1 MFPQQRVVHGTE
13 IRWLPAGRA
22 APETIGS
29 VPSVHAA
36 WNGSYSLCID
46 NHASLKLED
55 EVFVALNAGHVLT
68 TRGRRD
74 PSACLLSIYFAPELL
89 DKAFATLPAADREL
103 LMAYSQT
110 PFRLFEHVRDSD
122 RSLASVL
129 RYIAHH
135 MSTGIDDPQWYEEQV
150 SFLLRRLLGH
160 EVSLARTVDALT
172 HMKSWKRRET
182 FVRIARVTDLIH
194 SCYERTLTI
203 DELAAAAHWSRF
215 HMMREF
221 KALHRISPY
230 EYLQRRRTQT
240 ASRLL
245 CATDLSVAAIAE
257 RTGFHVRT
265 LVRRLHRSRGLG
277 ARALRTQF
285 SLVERGRGPFDNA
298 GKRRDFSRLPHE
310 ETPSQ
315 HSTSGRM
322 TTSVVSRIETATS
335 ISSVR

>member
-1 MFPQQRVVHGTE
+1 VFPQQRVVQGTE

-22 APETIGS
+22 VSETIGS

-36 WNGSYSLCID
+36 WNGSYSLCTD
-46 NHASLKLED
+46 GHATLKLED
-55 EVFVALNAGHVLT
+55 EVFVALNAGHTLT

-74 PSACLLSIYFAPELL
+74 PSACLLSVYFAPHLL
-89 DKAFATLPAADREL
+89 EKAFEALAPADRDL
-103 LMAYSQT
+103 LISCSADG

-122 RSLASVL
+122 RSLASVM

-135 MSTGIDDPQWYEEQV
+135 ASTGIDDPQWYEEQV

-160 EVSLARTVDALT
+160 EVSLARTVDAMT

-182 FVRIARVTDLIH
+182 FARIGRVTDLIH
-194 SCYERTLTI
+194 SCYERALTI

-221 KALHRISPY
+221 KAVHAISPF

-245 CATDLSVAAIAE
+245 CSTDLSVAEIAE

-265 LVRRLHRSRGLG
+265 LVRRLHRSRGIG
-277 ARALRTQF
+277 ARALRTQ
-285 SLVERGRGPFDNA
+285 
-298 GKRRDFSRLPHE
+298 
-310 ETPSQ
+310 SQ
-315 HSTSGRM
+315 HSTSSRM
-322 TTSVVSRIETATS
+322 TTSVASLAETATS

>member
-1 MFPQQRVVHGTE
+1 MRSIVRRFVPANGVGTNAAHSAQGTE
-13 IRWLPAGRA
+13 IHWMPAGRA
-22 APETIGS
+22 APETICG

-46 NHASLKLED
+46 GHTALKLED

-74 PSACLLSIYFAPELL
+74 PSACLLSVYFAPDLL
-89 DKAFATLPAADREL
+89 TQALEALAPADRDL
-103 LMAYSQT
+103 LIACSQLGS
-110 PFRLFEHVRDSD
+110 FRLFEHVRDAD

-135 MSTGIDDPQWYEEQV
+135 VAAGIDDPQWYEEQV
-150 SFLLRRLLGH
+150 SFLLRRLLAH
-160 EVSLARTVDALT
+160 ELALARTVAAMT

-182 FVRIARVTDLIH
+182 YMRLARVTDLIH
-194 SCYERTLTI
+194 ACYERSLTI
-203 DELAAAAHWSRF
+203 EELAEAAHWSRF

-221 KALHRISPY
+221 KSVHGISPY

-240 ASRLL
+240 AARLL
-245 CATDLSVAAIAE
+245 CSTDLSVAEIAE

-265 LVRRLHRSRGLG
+265 LVRRLRRSRGLG
-277 ARALRTQF
+277 ARALRTLAQ
-285 SLVERGRGPFDNA
+285 
-298 GKRRDFSRLPHE
+298 
-310 ETPSQ
+310 ETTQSQ
-315 HSTSGRM
+315 QSASYRM
-322 TTSVVSRIETATS
+322 TTSVAPLVDVATS

>member
-1 MFPQQRVVHGTE
+1 M
-13 IRWLPAGRA
+13 PAGRA

-46 NHASLKLED
+46 GHAALRLED

-68 TRGRRD
+68 PRGRCD
-74 PSACLLSIYFAPELL
+74 PSACLLSVYFAPELL
-89 DKAFATLPAADREL
+89 EKALEALPSAEREL
-103 LMAYSQT
+103 IAYSQEGLLRT
-110 PFRLFEHVRDSD
+110 DARMPGAQDALERPFRLFEHVRDSD

-135 MSTGIDDPQWYEEQV
+135 MSTGVDDPQWYEEQV

-160 EVSLARTVDALT
+160 EVALARTVDGLT

-182 FVRIARVTDLIH
+182 YVRIARVTDLIH
-194 SCYERTLTI
+194 AGYERALTI
-203 DELAAAAHWSRF
+203 HELAEAAHWSRF

-221 KALHRISPY
+221 KAVHGISPY

-245 CATDLSVAAIAE
+245 CSTDLSVAEIAE

-265 LVRRLHRSRGLG
+265 LMRRLHRSRGLG
-277 ARALRTQF
+277 ARALRT
-285 SLVERGRGPFDNA
+285 LA
-298 GKRRDFSRLPHE
+298 HE
-310 ETPSQ
+310 ATQSQ
-315 HSTSGRM
+315 HSTSSRM
-322 TTSVVSRIETATS
+322 TTSVVSPVETATS
-335 ISSVR
+335 ISPVR

>member
-1 MFPQQRVVHGTE
+1 MFSQQRFVQGTE
-13 IRWLPAGRA
+13 IRWLPPGRA

-36 WNGSYSLCID
+36 WTGSTTLCID
-46 NHASLKLED
+46 GHSTIKLED
-55 EVFVALNAGHVLT
+55 EVFVALNAGRTLT
-68 TRGRRD
+68 MRGRRD
-74 PSACLLSIYFAPELL
+74 PGACLLSVYFSPELL
-89 DKAFATLPAADREL
+89 AKALEALAPADRDL
-103 LMAYSQT
+103 LISYSAASG

-122 RSLASVL
+122 RSLASVM

-135 MSTGIDDPQWYEEQV
+135 VSTGIDDPQWYEEQV

-160 EVSLARTVDALT
+160 EVSLARAIAALT

-182 FVRIARVTDLIH
+182 YARIARVTDLIH
-194 SCYERTLTI
+194 SCYERALTI

-221 KALHRISPY
+221 KAVHALSPY

-245 CATDLSVAAIAE
+245 CTTDLSVAEIAE

-265 LVRRLHRSRGLG
+265 LVRRLRRSRGIG
-277 ARALRTQF
+277 ARALRT
-285 SLVERGRGPFDNA
+285 LA
-298 GKRRDFSRLPHE
+298 HE
-310 ETPSQ
+310 APQSQ
-315 HSTSGRM
+315 HSTSSRM
-322 TTSVVSRIETATS
+322 TTSVASLVETATS

>member
-1 MFPQQRVVHGTE
+1 MFPQQRVVQGTE

-22 APETIGS
+22 TPETIGS

-36 WNGSYSLCID
+36 WNGSCSLGVD
-46 NHASLKLED
+46 GHATLKLED

-68 TRGRRD
+68 ARGRRD

-89 DKAFATLPAADREL
+89 QKALEALPAADRDL
-103 LMAYSQT
+103 LLAYSPHG

-160 EVSLARTVDALT
+160 EVSLVRTVDALT

-194 SCYERTLTI
+194 SCYERALSI
-203 DELAAAAHWSRF
+203 DELAETAHWSRF

-221 KALHRISPY
+221 KAVHRISPY

-245 CATDLSVAAIAE
+245 CSTDLPVAEIAE

-265 LVRRLHRSRGLG
+265 LVRRLRRSRGVG
-277 ARALRTQF
+277 ARALRTLAQEG
-285 SLVERGRGPFDNA
+285 LQ
-298 GKRRDFSRLPHE
+298 
-310 ETPSQ
+310 SQ
-315 HSTSGRM
+315 HSTSHRM
-322 TTSVVSRIETATS
+322 TTSVVSHVETATS
-335 ISSVR
+335 ISPVR

>member
-1 MFPQQRVVHGTE
+1 MFPQQRVVQGTQ

-29 VPSVHAA
+29 VQSVHAA
-36 WNGSYSLCID
+36 WNGSYSLSLD
-46 NHASLKLED
+46 GHTTLKLED
-55 EVFVALNAGHVLT
+55 EVFVALNPGHILT
-68 TRGRRD
+68 ARGRRD
-74 PSACLLSIYFAPELL
+74 ASACLLSIYFAPELL
-89 DKAFATLPAADREL
+89 QKALEALPVADREL
-103 LMAYSQT
+103 LTEYSQT

-160 EVSLARTVDALT
+160 EASLMRTVDALT

-194 SCYERTLTI
+194 SCYERALTI
-203 DELAAAAHWSRF
+203 DELAEAAHWSRF

-221 KALHRISPY
+221 KAVHGISPY

-245 CATDLSVAAIAE
+245 CATDLSVAEIAE

-265 LVRRLHRSRGLG
+265 LMRRLHRSRGLG
-277 ARALRTQF
+277 ARALRTQYF
-285 SLVERGRGPFDNA
+285 SSRAAEALTTTPAKGVTFPGFA
-298 GKRRDFSRLPHE
+298 RRDSITALDVPQNDNE
-310 ETPSQ
+310 C
-315 HSTSGRM
+315 
-322 TTSVVSRIETATS
+322 RIP
-335 ISSVR
+335 RRDRH

>member
-1 MFPQQRVVHGTE
+1 M
-13 IRWLPAGRA
+13 PAGRA

-46 NHASLKLED
+46 GHAPLKLED

-68 TRGRRD
+68 PRGRRD

-89 DKAFATLPAADREL
+89 DTALEALPSAEREL
-103 LMAYSQT
+103 IAYSQEG

-135 MSTGIDDPQWYEEQV
+135 MSTGVDDPQWYEEQV

-160 EVSLARTVDALT
+160 EVALARTVDGLT

-182 FVRIARVTDLIH
+182 YVRIARVTDLIH
-194 SCYERTLTI
+194 AGYERALTI
-203 DELAAAAHWSRF
+203 DELAEAAHWSRF

-221 KALHRISPY
+221 KAVHGISPY

-245 CATDLSVAAIAE
+245 CSTDLSVAEIAE

-265 LVRRLHRSRGLG
+265 LMRRLHRSRGLG
-277 ARALRTQF
+277 ARALRT
-285 SLVERGRGPFDNA
+285 LA
-298 GKRRDFSRLPHE
+298 HE
-310 ETPSQ
+310 ETQSQ
-315 HSTSGRM
+315 HSTSFRK
-322 TTSVVSRIETATS
+322 TTSVVSHVETATS
-335 ISSVR
+335 ISCVR

>member
-1 MFPQQRVVHGTE
+1 VSSQQRVVQGTE

-36 WNGSYSLCID
+36 WNGSYSVCID
-46 NHASLKLED
+46 GHATLKLED

-68 TRGRRD
+68 ARGRRD
-74 PSACLLSIYFAPELL
+74 PSACLLSVYF
-89 DKAFATLPAADREL
+89 DREL
-103 LMAYSQT
+103 LQKALEQLAPADRDLLLACSQEG

-122 RSLASVL
+122 RSLASVM

-135 MSTGIDDPQWYEEQV
+135 VSTGIDDPQWYEEQI

-160 EVSLARTVDALT
+160 EVSLARTVNAMT

-182 FVRIARVTDLIH
+182 FMRIARVTDLIH
-194 SCYERTLTI
+194 SCYDRALTI
-203 DELAAAAHWSRF
+203 EELSAAAHWSRF

-221 KALHRISPY
+221 KAVHAISPY
-230 EYLQRRRTQT
+230 EFLQRRRTQT
-240 ASRLL
+240 ATRLL
-245 CATDLSVAAIAE
+245 CATDLSVAEIAE

-265 LVRRLHRSRGLG
+265 LVRRLRRSRGIG
-277 ARALRTQF
+277 ARALRTQ
-285 SLVERGRGPFDNA
+285 
-298 GKRRDFSRLPHE
+298 
-310 ETPSQ
+310 SQ
-315 HSTSGRM
+315 HSTSSRM
-322 TTSVVSRIETATS
+322 TTGVPLLAEIATS

>member
-1 MFPQQRVVHGTE
+1 M
-13 IRWLPAGRA
+13 PAGRA
-22 APETIGS
+22 MPETIGS

-46 NHASLKLED
+46 GHAALKLED
-55 EVFVALNAGHVLT
+55 EVFVALNSGHVLT
-68 TRGRRD
+68 PRGRRD
-74 PSACLLSIYFAPELL
+74 PSASLLSVYFAPELL
-89 DKAFATLPAADREL
+89 EKALEALPMAEREL
-103 LMAYSQT
+103 IAYSQEG

-135 MSTGIDDPQWYEEQV
+135 MSTGVDDPQWYEEQV

-160 EVSLARTVDALT
+160 EVALARTVDGLT

-182 FVRIARVTDLIH
+182 YVRIARVTDLIH
-194 SCYERTLTI
+194 AGYERALTI
-203 DELAAAAHWSRF
+203 DELAEAAHWSRF

-221 KALHRISPY
+221 KAVHGISPY

-245 CATDLSVAAIAE
+245 CSTDLSVAEIAE

-265 LVRRLHRSRGLG
+265 LMRRLHRSRGLG
-277 ARALRTQF
+277 ARALRT
-285 SLVERGRGPFDNA
+285 LA
-298 GKRRDFSRLPHE
+298 HE
-310 ETPSQ
+310 ETQSQ
-315 HSTSGRM
+315 HSTSFRM
-322 TTSVVSRIETATS
+322 TTSVVSPIETATS
-335 ISSVR
+335 ISPVR

>member
-1 MFPQQRVVHGTE
+1 VQGTE

-36 WNGSYSLCID
+36 WNGSYSVCID
-46 NHASLKLED
+46 GHATLKLED

-68 TRGRRD
+68 ARGRRD
-74 PSACLLSIYFAPELL
+74 PSACLLSVYF
-89 DKAFATLPAADREL
+89 DREL
-103 LMAYSQT
+103 LQKALEQLAPADRDLLLACSQEG

-122 RSLASVL
+122 RSLASVM

-135 MSTGIDDPQWYEEQV
+135 VSTGVDDPQWYEEQI

-160 EVSLARTVDALT
+160 EVSLARTVNAMT

-182 FVRIARVTDLIH
+182 FMRIARVTDLIH
-194 SCYERTLTI
+194 SCYDRTLTI
-203 DELAAAAHWSRF
+203 EELSAAAHWSRF

-221 KALHRISPY
+221 KAVHAISPY
-230 EYLQRRRTQT
+230 EFLQRRRTQT
-240 ASRLL
+240 ATRLL
-245 CATDLSVAAIAE
+245 CATDLSVAEIAE

-265 LVRRLHRSRGLG
+265 LVRRLRRSRGLG
-277 ARALRTQF
+277 ARALRTQ
-285 SLVERGRGPFDNA
+285 
-298 GKRRDFSRLPHE
+298 
-310 ETPSQ
+310 SQ
-315 HSTSGRM
+315 HSTSSRM
-322 TTSVVSRIETATS
+322 TTGVPLLAGIATS